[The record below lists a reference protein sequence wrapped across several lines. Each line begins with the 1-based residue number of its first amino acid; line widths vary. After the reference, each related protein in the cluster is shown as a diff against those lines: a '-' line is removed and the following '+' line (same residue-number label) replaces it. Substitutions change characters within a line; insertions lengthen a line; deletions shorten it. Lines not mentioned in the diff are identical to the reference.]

1 MDLITEFNE
10 ITFFESLAPNFNAQ
24 GYQLTPMLNQFRRNT
39 ESGFTNI
46 IITPALY
53 SDVIYFE
60 ITFGSRINLV
70 ESTIEPYIRG
80 LKGYKDDR
88 NTAITSYGKYHGNP
102 HVRLKAQSIKQ
113 LSSVMN
119 EIQQFFQQEGFE
131 YLKTLE
137 KIEGLDTLFN
147 KSPHKTSSVA
157 FNHELRGFRGIT
169 IASLMQN
176 SEWSNIHQAYLKMF
190 EQRHTPSILVDNY
203 KRLVAFLSNSGL
215 N

>member
-1 MDLITEFNE
+1 MDLISEFNKVA
-10 ITFFESLAPNFNAQ
+10 FFEKLEPCFANR
-24 GYQLTPMLNQFRRNT
+24 GYYFVPLLNQFRCNT

-46 IITPALY
+46 IITPTLY

-70 ESTIEPYIRG
+70 ERTIQPYIRG
-80 LKGYKDDR
+80 LKGYKEDR

-102 HVRLKAQSIKQ
+102 HVRLKAQSVNQ
-113 LSSVMN
+113 LNAVID
-119 EIQQFFQQEGFE
+119 EIQQFFEDEGFQ
-131 YLKTLE
+131 YLQTLE
-137 KIEGLDTLFN
+137 KTVGLDTLFN
-147 KSPHKTSSVA
+147 TNPQKTSAVA

-169 IASLMQN
+169 LATLQQN
-176 SEWSNIHQAYLKMF
+176 PQWEKINSAYLKMF